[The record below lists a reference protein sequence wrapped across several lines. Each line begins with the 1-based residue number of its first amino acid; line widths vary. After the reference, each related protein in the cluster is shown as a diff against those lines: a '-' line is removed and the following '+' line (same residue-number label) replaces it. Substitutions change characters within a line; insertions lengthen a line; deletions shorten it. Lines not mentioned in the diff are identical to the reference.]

1 MRKKPFITHDFQEQK
16 MEINDRVFTNKILSD
31 DRSSRH
37 FKVILKNKSS
47 LEIWKV
53 PKLSV
58 YLGILGA
65 GLLILISVLWMG
77 NIPRAQVMAMIPQV
91 SESKANSSIAISKL
105 IENISGD
112 LKITYASASMK
123 NQDLILTLRL
133 VNDEF
138 PTEVASRGVVTNLLG
153 AESRPMEAKILGLW
167 KSKTSS
173 SPTGYISVIKL
184 LVPQA
189 AYRNP
194 DAQKIEVLA
203 VEKQKVAFSFLV
215 DMNTLREDLS
225 SSKKLI
231 GMKRS
236 VLSKK

>member
-1 MRKKPFITHDFQEQK
+1 

-65 GLLILISVLWMG
+65 GLLMLISVLWMG

-91 SESKANSSIAISKL
+91 SESKTNSSIDISKL

-112 LKITYASASMK
+112 LKITYASTSMRD
-123 NQDLILTLRL
+123 QDLILTLRL
-133 VNDEF
+133 VNGEF

-153 AESRPMEAKILGLW
+153 ATSRPIEGKILGLW
-167 KSKTSS
+167 KAKISS

-203 VEKQKVAFSFLV
+203 VENQKVAFSFLV
-215 DMNTLREDLS
+215 DMNTLREDLTS
-225 SSKKLI
+225 VKKLI
-231 GMKRS
+231 GMKKS